1 MISRFK
7 RSWYLFQSSLYV
19 LNKDRELL
27 IFPLISGIITITVVA
42 SFIVPFIWATSS
54 GGDFNVTSTSW
65 LSYVVIFLF
74 YLLSYFIT
82 YFFNTAIVSCAIY
95 RMKGGDPDL
104 RGGFRAALARVREIF
119 GWALVSATVG
129 IFLKHIQNNSNLAGK
144 FIAAV
149 AGIAWSVASYL
160 VIPIIVMEKL
170 GPIDALKESSKL
182 VKKTWGEQVV
192 GNIGFAI
199 FFILILLPMFFIIPM
214 LTLSDN
220 VVWYLIG
227 ITVMVIYVTL
237 VSLIHS
243 TLLAIFQSALY
254 LYAREDFVPDGYDRS
269 VLRESVSKD

>member
-1 MISRFK
+1 MISKFK

-27 IFPLISGIITITVVA
+27 VFPLISGVITLTVVS
-42 SFIVPFIWATSS
+42 SFIVPFVWATSS
-54 GGDFNVTSTSW
+54 GSQLDTFTTSW
-65 LSYVVIFLF
+65 FSYVMVFLF

-104 RGGFRAALARVREIF
+104 RGGFRAAFARIREIF

-129 IFLKHIQNNSNLAGK
+129 IFLKHLQSNSNTLGK
-144 FIAAV
+144 IIV
-149 AGIAWSVASYL
+149 SIVGIAWSVASYL
-160 VIPIIVMEKL
+160 VIPIIVMERL

-192 GNIGFAI
+192 GNIGFAV
-199 FFILILLPMFFIIPM
+199 FFILILLPMFVIIPM
-214 LTLSDN
+214 LVLSDN

-227 ITVMVIYVTL
+227 ITVMVIYITL
-237 VSLIHS
+237 VSLVHS

-254 LYAREDFVPDGYDRS
+254 LYAREDVVPDGYDRS
-269 VLRESVSKD
+269 VLRESVIKD